1 MLVTRSPTIPSLC
14 DALLKIYRALWR
26 AYCAPTS
33 SRYRLS
39 SRGFFLN
46 EPCRHAA
53 KRGEED
59 EGRHARVGKKGGNE
73 HFAVAL
79 HLWGTLRLTCT
90 QPGGSSNHLGIYYL
104 FSRETL
110 CVRPSSSHSLLLL
123 LPQFLLF
130 HPNEPRLE
138 SVFCAELLLAAQR
151 SLVFLFNKKEKRKN
165 KNSRKER

>member
-59 EGRHARVGKKGGNE
+59 EGRHARVGKKRGEWTFCSRVASLRNFATYVHAAWWFEQPPRDILFILSGNS
-73 HFAVAL
+73 L
-79 HLWGTLRLTCT
+79 C
-90 QPGGSSNHLGIYYL
+90 SSI
-104 FSRETL
+104 FF
-110 CVRPSSSHSLLLL
+110 PFSSSSSSTVFTLSSKRASTRIRFLCRASPRGAEKSCLL
-123 LPQFLLF
+123 
-130 HPNEPRLE
+130 
-138 SVFCAELLLAAQR
+138 V
-151 SLVFLFNKKEKRKN
+151 
-165 KNSRKER
+165 